1 MRKGVGLAVL
11 VVASLLALEQ
21 GAFAKVTATTVRL
34 YMQTL
39 DPSNLTYTVPAGK
52 VFILEHVGFST
63 TWTQSR
69 KIHIVP
75 LKGTDFAST
84 VELSFGKSFN
94 TLDRPLKLPTGTKVA
109 SVNTMTNEECI
120 LFGVLA
126 DNTDLYAAIASELT
140 NPALDGGFLSADLV
154 LDSPR
159 PAVVTAESTAQLDPS
174 DWREDV
180 GAVTAT
186 TEPGIR
192 RVRVD
197 PGASRSKF
205 VRASARARQAND

>member
-1 MRKGVGLAVL
+1 MRIAVRLAVL
-11 VVASLLALEQ
+11 VLASLLALEPH
-21 GAFAKVTATTVRL
+21 AFAKVTATTVRL

-39 DPSNLTYTVPAGK
+39 DPSNLAYKVPAGK
-52 VFILEHVGFST
+52 VFILQHVGFST
-63 TWTQSR
+63 SWTPSR

-75 LKGTDFAST
+75 PKGTDFAST

-109 SVNTMTNEECI
+109 SVNTQINEECI

-140 NPALDGGFLSADLV
+140 NPALDGGLLWADLV

-159 PAVVTAESTAQLDPS
+159 PAVVTAESTVQLHPS
-174 DWREDV
+174 DWREEV

-186 TEPGIR
+186 AEPR
-192 RVRVD
+192 MHRVRVD
-197 PGASRSKF
+197 AGASGSKF
-205 VRASARARQAND
+205 VRASARARPADD